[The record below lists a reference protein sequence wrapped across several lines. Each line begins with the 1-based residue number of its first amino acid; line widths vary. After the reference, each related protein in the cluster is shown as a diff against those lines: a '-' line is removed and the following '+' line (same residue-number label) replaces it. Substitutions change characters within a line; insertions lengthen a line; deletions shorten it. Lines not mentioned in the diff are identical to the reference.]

1 MLSNTMKMMMA
12 GGKIAALTA
21 LMGTTALA
29 HDATRIETED
39 GNTAIV
45 PGAAADAESSVGAVT
60 ESPYPLVVQV
70 ENDQVV
76 AETLIAQGFT
86 DVRILREGPMM
97 TVTAQRDGQPIELVY
112 SVANGSL
119 VSVNGEE
126 LRREPE
132 GASAGDS
139 RNVPAASAG
148 AATDSDADGMDGDDD
163 ASDDG
168 MGEDSSTDDDTT
180 GDGMTGDGM
189 TGDGMTGDGMS
200 DGMTGDGMTDGNS
213 DDGMS
218 GDDGSDAGADS
229 STDGANT
236 GAEGSSDGASAGGDA
251 AGGNSSG
258 GDSSGG
264 DSGGG
269 DSDGGDSDGGDGT
282 NG

>member
-189 TGDGMTGDGMS
+189 TGDGMTGDGM
-200 DGMTGDGMTDGNS
+200 TDGNS

-229 STDGANT
+229 STDGADT

-269 DSDGGDSDGGDGT
+269 DSDGGDSDGGDST

>member
-163 ASDDG
+163 ASNDG

-189 TGDGMTGDGMS
+189 T

-229 STDGANT
+229 STDGADT

>member
-1 MLSNTMKMMMA
+1 MMA

-189 TGDGMTGDGMS
+189 T

-229 STDGANT
+229 STDGADT

-258 GDSSGG
+258 GDS
-264 DSGGG
+264 GGG

>member
-189 TGDGMTGDGMS
+189 TGDGMTGDGM
-200 DGMTGDGMTDGNS
+200 TDGNS

-229 STDGANT
+229 STDGADT